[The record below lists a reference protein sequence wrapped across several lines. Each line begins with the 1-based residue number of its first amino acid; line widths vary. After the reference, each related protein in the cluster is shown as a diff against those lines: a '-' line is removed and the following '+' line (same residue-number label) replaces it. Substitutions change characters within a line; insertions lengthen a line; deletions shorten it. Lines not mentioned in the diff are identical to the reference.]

1 MKLVKDIVTDE
12 LQLSE
17 RAVEIDVR
25 TQATEMREIIKGT
38 TIIISH
44 QERILNIADQI
55 VLLKSGQDISAQSR
69 LVKYVKDITNWVQQG
84 NNLYIHSSNCGNGKT
99 AWSIKF
105 IQEYIKAIWAKA
117 DVEDCRALFVSV
129 PKFLIESKRSIGEF
143 SEYADTVK
151 KRVANADLVVWD
163 EIGSKAGTEYEIEI
177 LLNIINDRINNGKA
191 NIYTSNLPEDTL
203 RVCLGE
209 RLYSRIVNLS
219 DVCEFKNNDLRGK
232 FKK

>member
-1 MKLVKDIVTDE
+1 MIFSKDCYLKADCYRCNVAKKECEPFCQKLFK
-12 LQLSE
+12 
-17 RAVEIDVR
+17 IDALL
-25 TQATEMREIIKGT
+25 TNAMLTEKQKRNK
-38 TIIISH
+38 
-44 QERILNIADQI
+44 I

-105 IQEYIKAIWAKA
+105 IQEYVKAIWAKA